1 MLEGV
6 VVTAAGGELH
16 TLGGCLAA
24 SKVVG
29 VRWSGEEASCL
40 NRPLAPLPYVAACP
54 RCGCP
59 VEPPAQL
66 YSSWGRLPYYLH
78 SGAACPVIFTLGPPA
93 LSYSR
98 RGHLPTHT
106 RAACPVILTLDC
118 LFHYTRTLA
127 ACPGTLASRAACP
140 VHSH

>member
-40 NRPLAPLPYVAACP
+40 NTEQKNLNNRLQRFWDLELLGILKDETSV
-54 RCGCP
+54 
-59 VEPPAQL
+59 
-66 YSSWGRLPYYLH
+66 YSK
-78 SGAACPVIFTLGPPA
+78 FTQ
-93 LSYSR
+93 
-98 RGHLPTHT
+98 
-106 RAACPVILTLDC
+106 
-118 LFHYTRTLA
+118 
-127 ACPGTLASRAACP
+127 
-140 VHSH
+140 

>member
-40 NRPLAPLPYVAACP
+40 NKGIR
-54 RCGCP
+54 G
-59 VEPPAQL
+59 
-66 YSSWGRLPYYLH
+66 SSLSVVGR
-78 SGAACPVIFTLGPPA
+78 SFW
-93 LSYSR
+93 
-98 RGHLPTHT
+98 
-106 RAACPVILTLDC
+106 
-118 LFHYTRTLA
+118 
-127 ACPGTLASRAACP
+127 
-140 VHSH
+140 